1 MDKSELILMG
11 RVESV
16 GDLASE
22 LGCKVGSLPS
32 AYLGMPLGAS
42 FKFVAAWDGVEGRFC
57 KRLTM
62 WK

>member
-1 MDKSELILMG
+1 MG

-16 GDLASE
+16 EDLASE

-42 FKFVAAWDGVEGRFC
+42 FKFVAAWDGVEGRFSLFPSLPS
-57 KRLTM
+57 KIYFPQS
-62 WK
+62 